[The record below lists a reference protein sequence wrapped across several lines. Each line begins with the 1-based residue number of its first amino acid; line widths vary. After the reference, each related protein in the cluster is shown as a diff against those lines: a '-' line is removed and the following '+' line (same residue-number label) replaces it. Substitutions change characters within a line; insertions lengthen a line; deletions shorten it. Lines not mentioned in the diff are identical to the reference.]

1 MCTVNSS
8 GRTRTL
14 EGCDNYG
21 SDVTLDIPPGG
32 LYTGSSDCIVDE
44 AEVKEQRDCCSAT
57 GDWLKD
63 SAANVF
69 RKKTLYKRMP
79 ILEWLPKY
87 DRNDFVGDLVA
98 GITVGLTVIPQGLA
112 FAGITGLE
120 LQVSIWTPVLRRLFL
135 K

>member
-1 MCTVNSS
+1 MCTVKSNVKTS
-8 GRTRTL
+8 TL

-21 SDVTLDIPPGG
+21 SEILDIPAGG

-44 AEVKEQRDCCSAT
+44 PDAQNQRDCCSAT

-63 SAANVF
+63 TASNVF
-69 RKKTLYKRMP
+69 RKKTLYRRLP

-87 DRNDFVGDLVA
+87 NRNDVVGDLVA

-120 LQVSIWTPVLRRLFL
+120 LQVSEHGFKFESKYLY
-135 K
+135 